1 MIYFGLIIGG
11 LFTLGITM
19 FIRPAKHFSEKENRV
34 LQQIPTF
41 SLNSFVQGQYQ
52 EKLEKGADDQFPG
65 RDGLTATASI
75 CKRMMGQKDIGDTY
89 LGKDHYY
96 LAKKTEDSIDMFRYM
111 ENLRYVEYVGSQ
123 RASKST
129 LLLVPDAG
137 TILADKLPAQAPFY
151 QAAALYR
158 AAGSVCKQTTF
169 VDIRQAMNEQ
179 KKSEQLYYRT
189 DHHWTLAGA
198 YVGYQQLCQPLH
210 MVEN

>member
-19 FIRPAKHFSEKENRV
+19 FIRPAKHFSENENRV
-34 LQQIPTF
+34 LQQIPAF

-75 CKRMMGQKDIGDTY
+75 CKRMMGQKYIGDTY

-111 ENLRYVEYVGSQ
+111 ENLRYVERDMADFIEVRFNSHLDNP
-123 RASKST
+123 KSEIDDEVANLMSEYLEESISYT
-129 LLLVPDAG
+129 
-137 TILADKLPAQAPFY
+137 T
-151 QAAALYR
+151 AAL
-158 AAGSVCKQTTF
+158 
-169 VDIRQAMNEQ
+169 
-179 KKSEQLYYRT
+179 
-189 DHHWTLAGA
+189 
-198 YVGYQQLCQPLH
+198 
-210 MVEN
+210 

>member
-1 MIYFGLIIGG
+1 MKRHWYMIYFGLIIGG

-19 FIRPAKHFSEKENRV
+19 FIRPANHFSENENRV
-34 LQQIPTF
+34 LQQIPAF

-111 ENLRYVEYVGSQ
+111 ESDMWNMWVVRERQNPRCFLYLTPERYWQTSCLHRYRFIRLRRCIVLPVRY
-123 RASKST
+123 AS
-129 LLLVPDAG
+129 
-137 TILADKLPAQAPFY
+137 
-151 QAAALYR
+151 R
-158 AAGSVCKQTTF
+158 
-169 VDIRQAMNEQ
+169 
-179 KKSEQLYYRT
+179 
-189 DHHWTLAGA
+189 
-198 YVGYQQLCQPLH
+198 LH
-210 MVEN
+210 L